1 LALVR
6 YIHLDPVRAQV
17 VNDLTALDRY
27 RWTGHAALMGKREQD
42 WQHTDTVLSRFGRST
57 STAARRRYREFIAPG
72 LERRQGVDY
81 SGGGLIRSY
90 GGWEALQHAQREHE
104 RRIGDERI
112 LGDSDFVAQSLEHD
126 TLEIEA
132 TTRHRRHGWDLGVLV
147 QAVCQHFDLAE
158 DRITDKG
165 RKNTVADAKSVIC
178 YLGSK
183 ELGLSSSPL
192 AKRLNMTQAAVS
204 KSAKRGRALCAEHE
218 MNLDRLPIPAV
229 KLLS

>member
-1 LALVR
+1 
-6 YIHLDPVRAQV
+6 
-17 VNDLTALDRY
+17 
-27 RWTGHAALMGKREQD
+27 M
-42 WQHTDTVLSRFGRST
+42 LSRCGRST
-57 STAARRRYREFIAPG
+57 STAARRRYRVFIAQG
-72 LERRQGVDY
+72 LGRRQAVDY

-90 GGWEALQHAQREHE
+90 GGWEALQHARREHQ

-112 LGDSDFVAQSLEHD
+112 LSDSDFVAQSLEHD

-132 TTRHRRHGWDLGVLV
+132 TTRHRRHGWHLGVLV
-147 QAVCQHFDLAE
+147 QAICHHFDLAE

-183 ELGLSSSPL
+183 ELGLSSSPM
-192 AKRLNMTQAAVS
+192 AKRLNMTQAVVS
-204 KSAKRGRALCAEHE
+204 KSAKRSRALCAEHE
-218 MNLDRLPIPAV
+218 MNIDRLRNPAV